1 MFSIILFI
9 RISWPVSCRVR
20 THALLRHCSSCS
32 PTSLLLYL
40 PCRYKSFAVC
50 FPRFQ
55 MLVSLRFRATSIPGH
70 LLSRIVHCQEFQKY
84 PIYKSLIRCKE
95 MH

>member
-70 LLSRIVHCQEFQKY
+70 LLSRIVTVKNSRSTQN
-84 PIYKSLIRCKE
+84 KSLIRCKE

>member
-9 RISWPVSCRVR
+9 HNLRSMPCRVR
-20 THALLRHCSSCS
+20 TQALLRHCSSCS

-55 MLVSLRFRATSIPGH
+55 MLASLRFRATSTPGH
-70 LLSRIVHCQEFQKY
+70 LFSETLTSKHPRY
-84 PIYKSLIRCKE
+84 A
-95 MH
+95 

>member
-9 RISWPVSCRVR
+9 HIARPLPWRVR

-40 PCRYKSFAVC
+40 PCRYRSFAVC

-55 MLVSLRFRATSIPGH
+55 MLASLRFRVTSIHGH
-70 LLSRIVHCQEFQKY
+70 LLSGTLTFNH
-84 PIYKSLIRCKE
+84 PIRT
-95 MH
+95 